1 MNGKQAKALRRA
13 AGYTSQTATPGVM
26 DFPGVARFVR
36 HPKFETHTATKT
48 SYIVLPGDAKPT
60 KVETE
65 VQRLTHDRHGKP
77 VALIEA
83 NPDYGKPIP
92 GTDGL
97 LDAEQ
102 FRPAFDLVPN
112 SKPGRLRPTE
122 PKGVYRS
129 LKRLFR
135 QGLLDAAAKA
145 EEFLDELTSAPEV
158 RAEIPDHVGKGAYP
172 ICGVRKPRPNHRS
185 PANLSP

>member
-1 MNGKQAKALRRA
+1 MNGKKAKQLRDA
-13 AGYTSQTATPGVM
+13 AGYRSQTETPGVM

-36 HPKFETHTATKT
+36 HPKFETHTTVKT
-48 SYIVLPGDAKPT
+48 SYEFLPLNRRPT

-65 VQRLTHDRHGKP
+65 VQRLTLDRHRQP
-77 VALIEA
+77 IPLIEA

-97 LDAEQ
+97 IDAVQ
-102 FRPAFDLVPN
+102 FRHVFDLVPN

-122 PKGVYRS
+122 PKGVYRT

-135 QGLLDAAAKA
+135 RGLLDAAAKA
-145 EEFLDELTSAPEV
+145 EEFIDELTSAPEV
-158 RAEIPDHVGKGAYP
+158 RA
-172 ICGVRKPRPNHRS
+172 
-185 PANLSP
+185 